1 MGEAV
6 RPVDWPPKAACRDV
20 RQRRYKPPWR
30 GYGLYRL
37 LPHVAA
43 VGVLRTPTNR
53 PAPPFASV
61 PSFLL

>member
-6 RPVDWPPKAACRDV
+6 RLVDWPPKAACRDV
-20 RQRRYKPPWR
+20 RQRRYKPLTAP
-30 GYGLYRL
+30 GRL
-37 LPHVAA
+37 VSTLPHVAA